1 ERTDA
6 PQEAGASWTAIYRGS
21 GSGSPDVS
29 SRTRRWTGSR
39 AGREAVA
46 LSLAPQGGGID
57 PEACSRLL
65 QRLGILQHPLDV
77 LPLELLEGERARPRT
92 GGWARRAS
100 EQPIRKIVGRDR
112 VAGRQ
117 DHGALQDVHQLA
129 VVAGPVVAGEQQAG
143 VARDSDGPAT
153 MASS

>member
-1 ERTDA
+1 MHPE
-6 PQEAGASWTAIYRGS
+6 EAGGSWTAIYRRS
-21 GSGSPDVS
+21 GSGSPDAS

-39 AGREAVA
+39 AGREAVT

-92 GGWARRAS
+92 GGWDRRAD
-100 EQPIRKIVGRDR
+100 RKS
-112 VAGRQ
+112 
-117 DHGALQDVHQLA
+117 
-129 VVAGPVVAGEQQAG
+129 VV
-143 VARDSDGPAT
+143 
-153 MASS
+153 